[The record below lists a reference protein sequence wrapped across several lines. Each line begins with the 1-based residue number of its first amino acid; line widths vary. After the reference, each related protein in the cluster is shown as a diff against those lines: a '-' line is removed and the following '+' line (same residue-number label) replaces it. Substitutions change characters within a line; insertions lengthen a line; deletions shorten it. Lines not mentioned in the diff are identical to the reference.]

1 RRRHRARH
9 GEHQRVAAALARQE
23 GQDPRFGE
31 RAAPVARP
39 RHSNHR
45 RDLSR
50 IRPRHLAEH
59 RRARGHAARC
69 RHQAARIDQEG
80 SGAARGPR
88 KTAQRRHRTDQQ
100 QYAGGVRSLHP
111 LAGRHAGQ
119 GHPGGRHEAR
129 LTMPMAARILL
140 AAVAVAMTIGH
151 ARAQAMLDADAKD
164 YPSRAIRVIVPFPPG
179 GPADTVARLV
189 GQRMSEDWRQPVVG
203 ENRAG
208 GNTAIGAQAAARSA
222 PDGYTLF
229 VPMDTTMVMN
239 PLVTPNLPYDPLKDF
254 APITLLTKNMSLVV
268 VRSDGPKTIK
278 ELIAKA
284 KANPGKLN
292 MGAGTITSRLGPL
305 QFAKRAGIDV
315 QLVPFK
321 GSAEIG
327 QAVLAGTVDFA
338 LDSTGS
344 SLPLIQAGR
353 YRALAKYS
361 NRPLAILPDVPSL
374 AVAADLPGLD
384 ESSTWVALVAPA
396 GTAAAVIDKI
406 HREVASIYADAAMSA
421 KLEKMGILPTTSG
434 APAEFDAFI
443 RSETERWSKVF
454 KDSGNIKLACGPSP
468 HAQEAWRERSARA
481 ALVPRS
487 LFLAQARPLQARQ
500 NLVAEEGKL
509 VEIVDERDRNP
520 RQPRLAEIDE
530 LARHVV
536 GVSHDRQS
544 PHALGVSGADL
555 LKLLGRRVLR
565 RDVLEREA

>member
-1 RRRHRARH
+1 M
-9 GEHQRVAAALARQE
+9 
-23 GQDPRFGE
+23 
-31 RAAPVARP
+31 
-39 RHSNHR
+39 
-45 RDLSR
+45 
-50 IRPRHLAEH
+50 
-59 RRARGHAARC
+59 
-69 RHQAARIDQEG
+69 
-80 SGAARGPR
+80 
-88 KTAQRRHRTDQQ
+88 
-100 QYAGGVRSLHP
+100 
-111 LAGRHAGQ
+111 
-119 GHPGGRHEAR
+119 
-129 LTMPMAARILL
+129 MPMAARILI
-140 AAVAVAMTIGH
+140 AAVAFAMMVGH
-151 ARAQAMLDADAKD
+151 ARAQATLDADAKD
-164 YPSRAIRVIVPFPPG
+164 YPNRAIRIIVPFPPG
-179 GPADTVARLV
+179 GPADIIARLV
-189 GQRMSEDWRQPVVG
+189 GQRLSEDWGQPVVV

-278 ELIAKA
+278 ELIVKA

-292 MGAGTITSRLGPL
+292 MGAGTITSRLGAL
-305 QFAKRAGIDV
+305 LFAKRAGIDV

-344 SLPLIQAGR
+344 SLPLIQAGP

-396 GTAAAVIDKI
+396 GTSAAIVDKL
-406 HREVASIYADAAMSA
+406 HREVASIYADAAMIA
-421 KLEKMGILPTTSG
+421 KLEKIGILATASS

-454 KDSGNIKLACGPSP
+454 KDSGNIKL
-468 HAQEAWRERSARA
+468 
-481 ALVPRS
+481 
-487 LFLAQARPLQARQ
+487 
-500 NLVAEEGKL
+500 
-509 VEIVDERDRNP
+509 D
-520 RQPRLAEIDE
+520 
-530 LARHVV
+530 
-536 GVSHDRQS
+536 
-544 PHALGVSGADL
+544 
-555 LKLLGRRVLR
+555 
-565 RDVLEREA
+565 

>member
-1 RRRHRARH
+1 
-9 GEHQRVAAALARQE
+9 
-23 GQDPRFGE
+23 
-31 RAAPVARP
+31 
-39 RHSNHR
+39 
-45 RDLSR
+45 
-50 IRPRHLAEH
+50 
-59 RRARGHAARC
+59 
-69 RHQAARIDQEG
+69 
-80 SGAARGPR
+80 
-88 KTAQRRHRTDQQ
+88 
-100 QYAGGVRSLHP
+100 
-111 LAGRHAGQ
+111 
-119 GHPGGRHEAR
+119 
-129 LTMPMAARILL
+129 
-140 AAVAVAMTIGH
+140 
-151 ARAQAMLDADAKD
+151 
-164 YPSRAIRVIVPFPPG
+164 
-179 GPADTVARLV
+179 
-189 GQRMSEDWRQPVVG
+189 MSEDWGQPVVV

-292 MGAGTITSRLGPL
+292 MGAGTITSRLGAL

-338 LDSTGS
+338 LDSTGT

-396 GTAAAVIDKI
+396 GTAAAIIDRI

-421 KLEKMGILPTTSG
+421 KLEKMGILPIASS
-434 APAEFDAFI
+434 APAEFDVFI

-454 KDSGNIKLACGPSP
+454 KDSGNIKL
-468 HAQEAWRERSARA
+468 
-481 ALVPRS
+481 
-487 LFLAQARPLQARQ
+487 
-500 NLVAEEGKL
+500 
-509 VEIVDERDRNP
+509 D
-520 RQPRLAEIDE
+520 
-530 LARHVV
+530 
-536 GVSHDRQS
+536 
-544 PHALGVSGADL
+544 
-555 LKLLGRRVLR
+555 
-565 RDVLEREA
+565 